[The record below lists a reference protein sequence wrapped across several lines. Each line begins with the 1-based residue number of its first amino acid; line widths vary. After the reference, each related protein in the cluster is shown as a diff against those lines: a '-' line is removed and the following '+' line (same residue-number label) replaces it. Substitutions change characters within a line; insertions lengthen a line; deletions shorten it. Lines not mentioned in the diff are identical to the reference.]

1 MSQPSEP
8 ILLVAP
14 PILGP
19 LSAGLPGPFTV
30 ERLWEVADLPA
41 FLADRGD
48 RVAVIVTVG
57 EFPLAPELLAGLP
70 NLKLIACITAGY
82 DAIDIG
88 WCRAHGVAVTHSPA
102 VNAEDVADHAVGA
115 AIAAW
120 RGIVAGDR
128 WVREGRWTP
137 TDRGSMQRRSLKGR
151 AVGVVGL
158 GHIGQAIGER
168 MQAFGTRIAW
178 WGPNPKPDAAW
189 PRAES
194 LLALAEA
201 SDLLFVAVRAGPAN
215 RHLVD
220 GPVIEAVGPQ
230 GLVCNVSRG
239 PVVDQAA
246 LIAAL
251 KDGRLG
257 MAALDVFDPEPT
269 SAELWRDIP
278 QAVLTPHTAGATQE
292 SVPAMIALTRENLR
306 RFFAGEPL
314 ATPIAELAGPGR

>member
-1 MSQPSEP
+1 MSASADPV
-8 ILLVAP
+8 LLVAP

-19 LSAGLPGPFTV
+19 LAAGLSGPFRAV
-30 ERLWEVADLPA
+30 RLWEQADLDG
-41 FLADRGD
+41 FLAAEGPKVR
-48 RVAVIVTVG
+48 AILSVG
-57 EFPLAPELLAGLP
+57 ELRLSPALLAGLP

-82 DAIDIG
+82 DAIDID

-151 AVGVVGL
+151 AVGIVGL
-158 GHIGQAIGER
+158 GHIGQAIGRR
-168 MQAFGTRIAW
+168 MQAFGTEVAW

-189 PRAES
+189 PRAAS
-194 LLALAEA
+194 LLALAGA
-201 SDLLFVAVRAGPAN
+201 SELMFVAVRAGPAN

-220 GPVIEAVGPQ
+220 AAVIEAVGPQ
-230 GLVCNVSRG
+230 GLICNVSRG
-239 PVVDQAA
+239 SVIDQAA
-246 LIAAL
+246 LVAAL
-251 KDGRLG
+251 KAGRLG

-269 SAELWRDIP
+269 PAELWRDIP

-292 SVPAMIALTRENLR
+292 SVPAMVALTAENLR

-314 ATPIAELAGPGR
+314 ATPIPELEGLT